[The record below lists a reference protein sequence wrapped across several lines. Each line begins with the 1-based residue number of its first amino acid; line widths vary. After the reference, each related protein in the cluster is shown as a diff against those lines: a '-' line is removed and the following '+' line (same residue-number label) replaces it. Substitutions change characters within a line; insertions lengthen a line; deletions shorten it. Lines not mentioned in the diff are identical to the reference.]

1 MMPLGVVRDDQILD
15 TCQRSRQHNGLIDR
29 CRLDTGCEIKISVI
43 WQGPRP
49 KQLKK
54 NGVAIYQN
62 GGDGRGVSFGVKK
75 RSSVLDILRK
85 KWVLEIELRIFNRQL
100 DRNGRNLGEK
110 SGLKI

>member
-1 MMPLGVVRDDQILD
+1 ME
-15 TCQRSRQHNGLIDR
+15 
-29 CRLDTGCEIKISVI
+29 EIE
-43 WQGPRP
+43 
-49 KQLKK
+49 
-54 NGVAIYQN
+54 
-62 GGDGRGVSFGVKK
+62 RGVSFGVKK